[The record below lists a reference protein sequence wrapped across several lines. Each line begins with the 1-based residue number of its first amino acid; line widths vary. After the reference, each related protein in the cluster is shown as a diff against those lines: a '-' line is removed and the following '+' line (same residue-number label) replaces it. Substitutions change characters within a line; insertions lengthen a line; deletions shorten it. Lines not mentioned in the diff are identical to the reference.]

1 MYISIVM
8 ANDNSSLIL
17 KNKTLDSEYVIDF
30 GDLILVKIKKD
41 GILPLLTPKFIGGKF
56 IEIVEDVIVFESPN
70 KIGPTYLS
78 IANIN
83 DIELI
88 YVGNV
93 RTFNALWRKWATYLS
108 LSMIYPASTLNSG
121 WDVVM
126 WSSLSALFSIS
137 YGPAIAS
144 IDFHIRLK
152 KSREF
157 VIGQNN
163 WIMNY

>member
-8 ANDNSSLIL
+8 ANDSSSLIL
-17 KNKTLDSEYVIDF
+17 KNKTLDSEYVIDS

-41 GILPLLTPKFIGGKF
+41 GILPLTPKFIGGKF
-56 IEIVEDVIVFESPN
+56 VEIVEDVIVFETPN

-78 IANIN
+78 IVNIN

-93 RTFNALWRKWATYLS
+93 RTFNALWRKWAAYLS
-108 LSMIYPASTLNSG
+108 LSMIYPASTLNPG
-121 WDVVM
+121 WNVVM
-126 WSSLSALFSIS
+126 WFSLSGLFSIS